1 MRGFTLIELL
11 VVIGVFVV
19 ISAMVLANYP
29 GFITSLN
36 LGNVSKDIASVLRQ
50 AESYAMGVRAFTDR
64 NNDIVFPPYGVH
76 FENQQPNKF
85 IIFADTNGNSLY
97 DSINREL
104 VQEFILNKVKIADL
118 CVNYDS
124 SPPDTILCDRM
135 DIDIVFKRPDPA
147 INIKSQGTGFSN
159 GAVIVESAGKQS
171 AVIFWISGQIYVK
184 KL

>member
-1 MRGFTLIELL
+1 M
-11 VVIGVFVV
+11 VIGVFAA
-19 ISAMVLANYP
+19 ISGMVLANYP
-29 GFITSLN
+29 GFTASLN

-50 AESYAMGVRAFTDR
+50 AESYAMGVRAF
-64 NNDIVFPPYGVH
+64 NDPAAGIVYPAYGVH
-76 FENQQPNKF
+76 FEKQEPNKF
-85 IIFADTNGNSLY
+85 IIFADINNNGQYNGNQ
-97 DSINREL
+97 EL
-104 VQEFILNKVKIADL
+104 AEEFILNKVKIADL

-124 SPPDTILCDRM
+124 SPPGRCNQT

-147 INIKSQGTGFSN
+147 ITIKSQSQGGNFSD